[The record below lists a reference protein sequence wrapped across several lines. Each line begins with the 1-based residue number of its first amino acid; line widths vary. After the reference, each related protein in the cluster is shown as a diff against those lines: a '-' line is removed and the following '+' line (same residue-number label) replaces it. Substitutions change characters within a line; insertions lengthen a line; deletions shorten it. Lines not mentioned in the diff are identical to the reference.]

1 VRATPKIFILIILAA
16 IFVGVPYYLQNSIS
30 GQKPQV
36 EYDTYIRDQNRTANF
51 DENLTQLASAAE
63 SAPKDAVAW
72 KKFANA
78 LASKI
83 YSPEN
88 AGSNAT
94 QGLVIELIDAL
105 RHILDLE
112 PNDPETLLS
121 MANINYNFQVFDKA
135 AEYFDQYLKIN
146 KGDHLSRATFG
157 SALSFLGRFDEAE
170 KELIYVTAQEPT
182 FFLARANLAISY
194 ALAGNKDQASRASQE
209 ALPYA
214 KDEET
219 RAKFKGFLDDILNP
233 KQPTEPVDAGPLPKK
248 PSDPLLS
255 GIEADIRNN
264 PVAGPKFVYA
274 KIDKDALILNFA
286 NFPMAAMPPFAKE
299 KFFNTVRESVERNKL
314 TQIKVVKFLDH
325 GTNETMDSLDLKA
338 N

>member
-1 VRATPKIFILIILAA
+1 VKAAPKILILLALAGTFIAL
-16 IFVGVPYYLQNSIS
+16 PYYLQNSIS
-30 GQKPQV
+30 GQKPEV
-36 EYDTYIRDQNRTANF
+36 EYDTYVKDQNRTANF

-63 SAPKDAVAW
+63 AAPKDAVAW

-78 LASKI
+78 LAAKI
-83 YSPEN
+83 YAPEPGN
-88 AGSNAT
+88 NST

-146 KGDHLSRATFG
+146 KTDHLSRATFG
-157 SALSFLGRFDEAE
+157 SALSFLGRFDDAE

-194 ALAGNKDQASRASQE
+194 ALAGNKEKANKAATE

-214 KDEET
+214 KDEDT
-219 RAKFKGFLDDILNP
+219 RSKFKGFLNDILNP
-233 KQPTEPVDAGPLPKK
+233 KKPTEAVEAGPLPQK
-248 PSDPLLS
+248 PADPLLS
-255 GIEADIRNN
+255 GIDADIRNN
-264 PVAGPKFVYA
+264 PIAGPKFVYA
-274 KIDKDALILNFA
+274 KIDKEALILNFA

-299 KFFNTVRESVERNKL
+299 KFFNSIKESIERNKL
-314 TQIKVVKFLDH
+314 TQIKMVKFLDH
-325 GTNETMDSLDLKA
+325 GTNEMMESFDLTAK
-338 N
+338 